1 MRCGCISAATSA
13 FARSKLRR
21 GGQQDVIVESAI
33 GGMAPALTG
42 VPADCPPERP

>member
-33 GGMAPALTG
+33 GGMAPARG
-42 VPADCPPERP
+42 AGPADRPPDRL